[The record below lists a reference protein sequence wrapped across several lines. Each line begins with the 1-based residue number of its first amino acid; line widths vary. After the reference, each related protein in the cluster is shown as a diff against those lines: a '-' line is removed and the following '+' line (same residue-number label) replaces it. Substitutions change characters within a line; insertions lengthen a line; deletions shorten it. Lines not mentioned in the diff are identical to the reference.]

1 MAGLSQGDGGSHLGQ
16 IWHQVVGDAVGVLP
30 DEARGVRANGVE
42 IPQQLHRPVLPWRR
56 RGPSQMETTPHSSS
70 ISEYIQKNI
79 RAVQKIKH
87 SVCHNVFVRE
97 FTNLKPCL
105 KNAMLRGNHVELWK
119 KEHTVWG
126 CMNIAQNL
134 LNHKLRSVKEVIHW
148 ITNTCE
154 PPKMCSGGTNKP
166 TSNIFVSFIFSFCSY
181 GFRLYFTMTFCVVG
195 MRRKE
200 TQHKQ
205 KNS

>member
-1 MAGLSQGDGGSHLGQ
+1 MGGATWDKYGIRLLGMPLGSSPMRPEGCAPTGLKYRNSSTVQSFPGEGEDPPKRKPRH
-16 IWHQVVGDAVGVLP
+16 I
-30 DEARGVRANGVE
+30 
-42 IPQQLHRPVLPWRR
+42 LHRY
-56 RGPSQMETTPHSSS
+56 QS
-70 ISEYIQKNI
+70 ISKKNI